1 MHHNFIHTKILNMK
15 KVLELLRFVDNFPIE
30 GVRFID
36 ISGLLKSNDAFDQV
50 IKGMTSKIKIQDGT
64 LYAGIESRGFLFS
77 SSMAKESGVGS
88 IMIRKK
94 GKLPPPTESLSYS
107 LEYGNAEIEM
117 ARSDYAGQPLIIVDD
132 VLATG
137 GTLLAAEALAT
148 KSGYKVLGAVVFID
162 IKSLHEEDLS
172 FSEEKKIHSLIQL

>member
-1 MHHNFIHTKILNMK
+1 MK

-30 GVRFID
+30 GVKFID
-36 ISGLLKSNDAFDQV
+36 ISGVLKSSVTFDEV
-50 IKGMTSKIKIQDGT
+50 IKGMTSKIKIQEGT

-77 SSMAKESGVGS
+77 SAMAKEAGMGNV
-88 IMIRKK
+88 MIRKK

-117 ARSDYAGQPLIIVDD
+117 TKSDYEGQPLIIVDD

-137 GTLLAAEALAT
+137 GTLLAAEKLAIH
-148 KSGYKVLGAVVFID
+148 SGYQVLGAIVFID
-162 IKSLHEEDLS
+162 IKELHDESLS
-172 FSEEKKIHSLIQL
+172 FNDGKKIYSLIQV